1 MKTKLFFC
9 IALFMTGLTWG
20 QVEKPE
26 IIYIKAD
33 AVFGKGTPNATLH
46 IKAVSALP
54 DITNNI
60 PASGDISFRLTGLST
75 GDNVII
81 WITLASVDSEKV
93 VYRVLTNQEVIDKLQ
108 GPSIP
113 PKFTP
118 EYDTKSTEMAQ
129 GIADI
134 EASDLLLKSK
144 KITFKAV
151 ILSTNF
157 TVPIIRFDANKPQ
170 YNTDGSPTED
180 SKGTISL
187 FNSIGAGVGIYSGR
201 VTETRDSKGSI
212 IDTDFN
218 NTFGVNVGVLYQA
231 TVGDDQ
237 RNVFALTGTISVLNF
252 QVGIGYDYGK
262 VAANRERTFVTI
274 AYSIPLYKLVDVGYR
289 YWLTSNTPVKSVQ
302 L

>member
-1 MKTKLFFC
+1 MKKKLLSFVV
-9 IALFMTGLTWG
+9 LFITVVMSG

-26 IIYIKAD
+26 IIYLKTNSI
-33 AVFGKGTPNATLH
+33 FGKGTAGANLH
-46 IKAVSALP
+46 VKEVSDLT
-54 DITNNI
+54 DIVNTI
-60 PASGDISFRLTGLST
+60 PATGDINFALAGLTAGQ
-75 GDNVII
+75 NAVI
-81 WITLASVDSEKV
+81 WITVGGVDSEKV
-93 VYRVLTNQEVIDKLQ
+93 VYRIMTDPEVIAKLQ
-108 GPSIP
+108 SSPAP
-113 PKFTP
+113 PKFVP
-118 EYDTKSTEMAQ
+118 KYDQKATEMAQ

-144 KITFKAV
+144 KVTFKAT

-170 YNTDGSPTED
+170 YNADGSPVEN

-187 FNSIGAGVGIYSGR
+187 FNSIGAGVGIYLGR
-201 VTETRDSKGSI
+201 VTETRDSKGTV

-218 NTFGVNVGVLYQA
+218 NTFGINVGVLYQA

-237 RNVFALTGTISVLNF
+237 RNVFALTGTFSVLNF
-252 QVGIGYDYGK
+252 QVGVGYDYGK
-262 VAANRERTFVTI
+262 VALNRERTFVTI

-289 YWLTSNTPVKSVQ
+289 YWLRSNTPVKSIQ